1 MERLPSSTSSANLS
15 GAYLRHANLSNAN
28 LDGANLAGANFES
41 AHLTGVNFK
50 NSLFNSE
57 TKFPNGY
64 NMNLED
70 AVFIEPKI
78 MTSEDFLQTNLS
90 GVDLKGLVLNGA
102 NLADVNLAGLDLS
115 AANLSRTTLTNA
127 DLRGT
132 NLSWTDLAGADLRGT
147 NLQGT
152 ILRGA
157 NLDDGWYDSETV
169 FPGGFD
175 ISSSNMNFL
184 DSGKHV
190 TNILSVDK
198 ACVAINTLDSAI
210 DRVSLERSYLGSVQN
225 KLQFTM
231 SNLTSQTQNIGASR
245 SSIQDTDFAA
255 DAIDLAKNQILAQ
268 SATAML
274 AQASAI
280 SQNILSLIAA

>member
-1 MERLPSSTSSANLS
+1 
-15 GAYLRHANLSNAN
+15 
-28 LDGANLAGANFES
+28 
-41 AHLTGVNFK
+41 
-50 NSLFNSE
+50 
-57 TKFPNGY
+57 
-64 NMNLED
+64 MNLED

-132 NLSWTDLAGADLRGT
+132 NLSWTDLSGADLRGT
-147 NLQGT
+147 NLRGV

-184 DSGKHV
+184 DSG
-190 TNILSVDK
+190 
-198 ACVAINTLDSAI
+198 NTLPI
-210 DRVSLERSYLGSVQN
+210 FYPLIRHVSLSIPSILLLTELVKKEATSVLY
-225 KLQFTM
+225 K
-231 SNLTSQTQNIGASR
+231 TSCNSPCPT
-245 SSIQDTDFAA
+245 
-255 DAIDLAKNQILAQ
+255 
-268 SATAML
+268 
-274 AQASAI
+274 
-280 SQNILSLIAA
+280 